1 MPIKSCSRCGL
12 KVLVDAQAANVED
25 FLCTRCAP
33 NAAPAPASAPPPKPA
48 GGKRPS
54 VKVTCPYCGA
64 SFSGSK
70 PSRPAKGGCPVCQK
84 ELVLLPDGTI
94 QAAATFNLASW
105 QKEKKSAS
113 NPPSSPPP
121 APAQDLP
128 VEMPSTPDPLGGSTI
143 LDMGGPPVGSSPPSL
158 PTIDEPTMAMPAGIG
173 GETMLGMGSDAAPPS
188 APEPTIDEPPPA
200 PPPYEEPEAPPDL
213 GGATILDMG
222 PRPVEMP
229 PPDIAEESPQP
240 DLLKET
246 MPGYDRPPSSESPVD
261 PPTPPPI
268 PEETYESPEV
278 TEGPTIR
285 DPEPEPEPEPE
296 PAPTVE
302 EEASAAS
309 IESAPEIPADLG
321 GQTILGMGEDLTR
334 QPDESVPSIEEPLPE
349 AVPILAKDIHPPDGG
364 PDLPPDGSEA
374 PAPGQATPKPYV
386 YQPIP
391 RVPRKPPPHS
401 AVPPSGPAS
410 PPPMAIQRESSSAGP
425 PPPPASSAPVLGS
438 DFRIASAP
446 PAPKPPEKSREE
458 KKPAGP
464 KTSAVVL
471 PRAEHSVGK
480 LATAWVLLALP
491 AALAFGLHS
500 FQKNPTAGN
509 IIQKCTDQ
517 VLPGI
522 KKIRSE
528 IEKAVKAKPEGTP
541 AESK

>member
-1 MPIKSCSRCGL
+1 MPIKSCTRCGL

-33 NAAPAPASAPPPKPA
+33 NAAPAPASAPPPRPA

-94 QAAATFNLASW
+94 QAAATFNLSSW

-143 LDMGGPPVGSSPPSL
+143 LDMGGPPVGSSPAPL
-158 PTIDEPTMAMPAGIG
+158 PTIDEPTMALPAGIG

-188 APEPTIDEPPPA
+188 APEPTLDEPPPA
-200 PPPYEEPEAPPDL
+200 PPSYEEPEAPPDL

-222 PRPVEMP
+222 PRPVELP
-229 PPDIAEESPQP
+229 PPDIAEEPPP

-246 MPGYDRPPSSESPVD
+246 MPGYDRPPSSESPVE

-268 PEETYESPEV
+268 PEETYAAPDV

-285 DPEPEPEPEPE
+285 DAEPEPE

-309 IESAPEIPADLG
+309 IESAPEMPVDLG

-334 QPDESVPSIEEPLPE
+334 PPDEPAPSIEEPLPE
-349 AVPILAKDIHPPDGG
+349 AVPILAKDIHPPEGG
-364 PDLPPDGSEA
+364 SDSTETPDAAEA
-374 PAPGQATPKPYV
+374 PAEAAPKPYV

-410 PPPMAIQRESSSAGP
+410 PPPMAIQRDSSSAGP

-446 PAPKPPEKSREE
+446 PPPKAPERPTEE

-464 KTSAVVL
+464 KTPAVVQS
-471 PRAEHSVGK
+471 RAVHSVGK

-500 FQKNPTAGN
+500 FQKNPTAEKL
-509 IIQKCTDQ
+509 IQKCTDQ

-522 KKIRSE
+522 KKIRVE
-528 IEKAVKAKPEGTP
+528 IEKAVKAKPPETP
-541 AESK
+541 ESK